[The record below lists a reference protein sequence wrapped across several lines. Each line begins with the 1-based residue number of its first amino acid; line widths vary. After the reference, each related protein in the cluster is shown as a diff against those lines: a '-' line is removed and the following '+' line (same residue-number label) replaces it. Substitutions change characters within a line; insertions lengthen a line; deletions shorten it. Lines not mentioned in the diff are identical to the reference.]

1 MKSADEKVAGSQAPR
16 LGRRAMGAAS
26 RERLLAAATA
36 LFAERGYAG
45 TSVDRVAERAGIAK
59 TALYYHFGNKE
70 GILAAVLERAAIT
83 WIEGIREAASQGGPP
98 LERLDRA
105 LAGMRALV
113 EENPWIVRLLQ
124 MLALEVAGRKPEVR
138 ATLRAI
144 LHRAREA
151 IVSGMREALGL
162 DLPDVETVAGVILG
176 LLDGISLG
184 ALVDPEAFPLD
195 RAFAELRRITIFL
208 VGVRLDP
215 ALEASLD
222 RWAAQAGRA
231 SGALAPAERS
241 E

>member
-1 MKSADEKVAGSQAPR
+1 M
-16 LGRRAMGAAS
+16 
-26 RERLLAAATA
+26 AATE
-36 LFAERGYAG
+36 LFAECGYAG

-70 GILAAVLERAAIT
+70 GLLAAVLERAAIT
-83 WIEGIREAASQGGPP
+83 WIEGIREAAGQGGPP

-113 EENPWIVRLLQ
+113 EENPWVVRLLQ
-124 MLALEVAGRKPEVR
+124 MLALEVAGRKPEIR
-138 ATLRAI
+138 ATLRGI

-151 IVSGMREALGL
+151 IASGMREALGL
-162 DLPDVETVAGVILG
+162 DLPDVDTVAGVILG

-184 ALVDPEAFPLD
+184 ALVDEQAFPLD

-208 VGVRLDP
+208 VAVRLDP
-215 ALEASLD
+215 ALEEPLARPALL
-222 RWAAQAGRA
+222 AARGELPP
-231 SGALAPAERS
+231 ALEERR